1 MNTRPATQGRDERDG
16 GGDGAALSSALGW
29 FGIGL
34 GVAEVLAPGGVARL
48 IGVPATDRNLGVMR
62 AMGVREITSGLG
74 ILAQPRSPGWVW
86 SRTAG
91 DVMDLTLLQ
100 RALSSRDGHRD
111 RTAAATMAVLGVAAL
126 DVVAGERATRRRWDS
141 TRRVAPR
148 PRKEEGIHVR
158 KSITVDMPRD
168 EVYDFWRDFENFPRF
183 MRHVESVR
191 DLGDGRSHW
200 KATAP
205 AGMSVEWDAEIVD
218 DRPGERIAWRSVEG
232 SEVSNYG
239 AVTFRDAPGDRGTEL
254 LVELRYDPP
263 GGVVTNALATLFRK
277 APGQQIHDDL
287 GAFKQMMETGEVLVS
302 DATARP
308 GPHPGQPIGR

>member
-1 MNTRPATQGRDERDG
+1 MRRARTERDG
-16 GGDGAALSSALGW
+16 DGDGVALSSALGW

-34 GVAEVLAPGGVARL
+34 GVAEVLAPAGVARL

-74 ILAQPRSPGWVW
+74 ILAQPRSAAWVW

-91 DVMDLTLLQ
+91 DMMDLTLLQ
-100 RALSSRDGHRD
+100 RAYSSGRAGRD

-126 DVVAGERATRRRWDS
+126 DVVAGERTTRRRWDS
-141 TRRVAPR
+141 NGRAALR
-148 PRKEEGIHVR
+148 PGKEEGIDVR
-158 KSITVDMPRD
+158 KSITVDRPRA
-168 EVYDFWRDFENFPRF
+168 EVYAFWRDFENFPRF

-191 DLGDGRSHW
+191 VTDDGRSHW
-200 KATAP
+200 KASAP
-205 AGMSVEWDAEIVD
+205 AGMSAEWDAVIVD
-218 DRPGERIAWRSVEG
+218 DQPGERIAWRSVEG
-232 SEVSNYG
+232 SEVSNSG

-263 GGVVTNALATLFRK
+263 GGALTNALATLFRE
-277 APGQQIHDDL
+277 APGQQVQDDL
-287 GAFKQMMETGEVLVS
+287 RAFKQMMETGEVLVS

-308 GPHPGQPIGR
+308 GPHPGQPIAR